1 MNPLFRRL
9 IKSIHPEGIPW
20 PGSLLYNRISRSR
33 IFQKNYE
40 TVAKDLLTY
49 GRAETL
55 LDIGTGPGWLL
66 MHLARLS
73 PELKLTGIDISPA
86 MVQTA
91 KNNMHREG
99 LSERVDIRQGRA
111 DDIPYPKETFDTVVS
126 TGSLH
131 HWKYPT
137 QGLNEVFRVIKP
149 SGFALMYDLVSDP
162 PGSVLKAARSE
173 FGNLRVVLLWIH
185 SFEEPFYSQEGLK
198 KLPGDTLFKVG
209 DIRFV
214 GVQCCLILKKVTTVQ
229 S

>member
-1 MNPLFRRL
+1 MFRRL

-20 PGSLLYNRISRSR
+20 PGSLLYNKISRSR

-40 TVAKDLLTY
+40 AVAKDILTY
-49 GRAETL
+49 SRAGRL

-86 MVQTA
+86 MVKAAQI
-91 KNNMHREG
+91 NMHREG
-99 LSERVDIRQGRA
+99 LSERVDIRIGQA
-111 DDIPYPKETFDTVVS
+111 DALPFPKETFDTVVS
-126 TGSLH
+126 TGSIH
-131 HWKYPT
+131 HWKNPF
-137 QGLNEVFRVIKP
+137 QSLNEVFRVVKP
-149 SGFALMYDLVSDP
+149 SGFGLIYDLVSNP

-173 FGNLRVVLLWIH
+173 FGNLRVALLWIH
-185 SFEEPFYSQEGLK
+185 SFEEPFYSQNGFK
-198 KLPGDTLFKVG
+198 KLPGDTLFKKG

-214 GVQCCLILKKVTTVQ
+214 GVQCCLVLNKVTMDQ